1 MTKNLFDRHLEAVY
15 DDLLLIAESRYH
27 DRGGDAVHDAL
38 LSIYR
43 CEAYGKLHSDLSEK
57 KVMGWIVQAVIFAIR
72 SKWRDE
78 SVYKKRYKLLSEF
91 ERVSITH
98 EVRGLDIEAQ
108 EYPVDIVRDVQKA
121 VGTLSAY
128 HQGLVFA
135 HYYEELTLRE
145 LAKRVSETFYR
156 IFTEME
162 IVKALLRTELDEY
175 RPFTFKEIK

>member
-1 MTKNLFDRHLEAVY
+1 MTKQLFDRHLEAVY
-15 DDLLLIAESRYH
+15 ADLLLIAESRYQ
-27 DRGGDAVHDAL
+27 DKGGDALHDAL

-43 CEAYGKLHSDLSEK
+43 CEAYSKLHSDLSEK
-57 KVMGWIVQAVIFAIR
+57 KVTGWIVQAVIFAMR

-78 SVYKKRYKLLSEF
+78 GVYHKRYKLLSEF

-98 EVRGLDIEAQ
+98 EVRGLDIGAE
-108 EYPVDIVRDVQKA
+108 EYPVDIVSDVQRA

-145 LAKRVSETFYR
+145 LAKRIGETFYR

-162 IVKALLRTELDEY
+162 VVKALLRTELGEY
-175 RPFTFKEIK
+175 RPRRCKLP